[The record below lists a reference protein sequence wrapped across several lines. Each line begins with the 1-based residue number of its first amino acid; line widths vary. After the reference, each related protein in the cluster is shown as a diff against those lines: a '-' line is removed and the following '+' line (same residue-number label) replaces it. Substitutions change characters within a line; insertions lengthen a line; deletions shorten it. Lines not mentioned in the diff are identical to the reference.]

1 MPNLRVVHDNA
12 ADRATLGASSTA
24 GTLAVTNLRT
34 QMKSQVWRATGTGAT
49 LTLTW
54 PTPELVACVVLPFC
68 NLTSTATMR
77 VRGYALAGDATPA
90 FDTGARPAC
99 PYAPLGLFGWGT
111 QPLGCNAFAYGG
123 GTYGVSWFGHAA
135 VGQLVIDLADPD
147 NAAGYIEASRL
158 VAGAYWSPTNNV
170 DWSPKL
176 TVEDS
181 TTNTRNDAGDLIT
194 DRGTRYRTLAVNL
207 SWMTPADRDQ
217 FMSILRGS
225 GLAQPVFVSLFPGS
239 PDPLQEQQFQIWG
252 KLSDLGALVH
262 NFVANYTGPITIQ
275 EA

>member
-1 MPNLRVVHDNA
+1 MPNLRVVYDNA

-24 GTLAVTNLRT
+24 GALPVTNLRT
-34 QMKSQVWRATGTGAT
+34 QLKSQVWRATGTSAT
-49 LTLTW
+49 ITATW

-77 VRGYALAGDATPA
+77 VRGYALAGDTVPA

-111 QPLGCNAFAYGG
+111 QSLGCNAFAFGG
-123 GTYGVSWFGHAA
+123 GTYAVAWFAHAA
-135 VGQLVIDLADPD
+135 VEQLVIDLADPD

-176 TVEDS
+176 AVEDS

-194 DRGTRYRTLAVNL
+194 DRGTKYRTLAVSL
-207 SWMTPADRDQ
+207 SWMPPVDRDQ

-225 GLAQPVFVSLFPGS
+225 GFARPVFVSLFPES
-239 PDPLQEQQFQIWG
+239 ADPLQEQQYQIWG
-252 KLSDLGALVH
+252 KLSDLGSLVH
-262 NFVANYTGPITIQ
+262 DFVANYTGSISIQ

>member
-1 MPNLRVVHDNA
+1 MPNLRVGYDNA
-12 ADRATLGASSTA
+12 ADRGTLAASSTA
-24 GTLAVTNLRT
+24 GALAAANLRT
-34 QMKSQVWRATGTGAT
+34 QMKAQVWRATGTSAT

-54 PTPELVACVVLPFC
+54 ALPENIACVVLPFC

-77 VRGYALAGDATPA
+77 VRGYTLAADIDPA

-99 PYAPLGLFGWGT
+99 PYAPLGPFGWGT
-111 QPLGCNAFAYGG
+111 QPPGCNAFAFGG
-123 GTYGVSWFGHAA
+123 GTYAVAWFGSAA
-135 VGQLVIDLADPD
+135 VERLVIDIADPD
-147 NAAGYIEASRL
+147 NATGYVEASRL
-158 VAGAYWSPTNNV
+158 VAGPYWSPQKNV

-194 DRGTRYRTLAVNL
+194 DRGTTYRTLAVSL
-207 SWMTPADRDQ
+207 SWLPPADRDQ

-225 GLAQPVFVSLFPGS
+225 GFAQPVFVSLFPES
-239 PDPLQEQQFQIWG
+239 DDPMQEQLYQIWG

-262 NFVANYTGPITIQ
+262 NYVANYTGTITIQ
-275 EA
+275 EC